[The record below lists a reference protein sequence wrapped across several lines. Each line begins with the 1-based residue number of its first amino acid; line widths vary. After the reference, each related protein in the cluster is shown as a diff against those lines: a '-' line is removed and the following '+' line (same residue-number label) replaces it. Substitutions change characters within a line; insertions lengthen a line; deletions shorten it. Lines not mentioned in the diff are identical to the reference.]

1 MMYKE
6 LLDEAGAN
14 KKLENKLDESEEKI
28 KELKSTLKE
37 KNEIFFFTKR
47 KIENFEYVIFSLKQK
62 NSL

>member
-1 MMYKE
+1 MYKE

-47 KIENFEYVIFSLKQK
+47 KIENFEYVIFILKQK
-62 NSL
+62 NFV